1 VPHPL
6 NPAGPLLATTRAA
19 SLGWRGLANS
29 RDRCVLFIAVHTG
42 MLVSQCKRHNNVDQH
57 TLQLTR
63 EYQVNRRSVLKS
75 ALLAIAAWRL
85 PLPAWIGAAQAEAPE
100 KHWRHG
106 LSLYGELKY
115 PAGFKHFEY
124 VNPNAPKAGV
134 ARQIA
139 IGTFDNFNTAV
150 AGVKGSL
157 AAGME
162 LIYETLSVSAL
173 DEVSSEYGLLSEA
186 VSFPPDFSSV
196 SYRLRPQAR
205 WHDGKPITPEDVIF
219 SFESLKKYS
228 PQLSAYYRHVT
239 KAEKTGDHEVT
250 FTFDAPGNRE
260 LPQII
265 GQLSVLPKHWWEGT
279 DKNGKQR
286 NIGETTLEPPLGSG
300 PYRIKDF
307 SAGRTI
313 VYERVRD
320 HWSGEI
326 NVNIGIHNFDEL
338 QYVYFRDT
346 TVALEAFK
354 ADNIDWRNENSAK
367 NWATAYDFPAVADK
381 RVVLEEFPI
390 RNSGVMQ
397 AFAFN
402 IRRPKFQDPRVRLA
416 FNYAFDFEEMNKQ
429 IFYNQY
435 KRIASYFEGT
445 ELACSGVPTGRELE
459 LLETVRDKVPPEL
472 FKKPYAN
479 PVNGNP
485 EQIRTNLREAI
496 KLLKEAG
503 YEVRDQQLVNTK
515 TGEPFSVELLAADPS
530 FERVFLFFKPS
541 LERLGITVA
550 VRTVDEAQYE
560 NRLRNWD
567 FDIITFAWAE
577 SLTPGN
583 EQRGYWGSQSADQ
596 PGSLNMIGVKN
607 PAVDAMIEQIIFA
620 KNRAD
625 LEAATHALDR
635 ILLWNHY
642 VVPQWTYGKVRT
654 ARWDRFG
661 RPDPMPKYGRAAFP
675 LVWWWDAARAQKTA
689 GQ

>member
-1 VPHPL
+1 
-6 NPAGPLLATTRAA
+6 
-19 SLGWRGLANS
+19 
-29 RDRCVLFIAVHTG
+29 
-42 MLVSQCKRHNNVDQH
+42 
-57 TLQLTR
+57 
-63 EYQVNRRSVLKS
+63 VNRRSVLKS
-75 ALLAIAAWRL
+75 ALLAIAARRL
-85 PLPAWIGAAQAEAPE
+85 PLPNWIGAAHAETSD
-100 KHWRHG
+100 KNWRHG
-106 LSLYGELKY
+106 LSLYGDLKY
-115 PAGFKHFEY
+115 PHGFKQFEY
-124 VNPNAPKAGV
+124 VNAHAPKGGT

-157 AAGME
+157 AAGID
-162 LIYETLSVSAL
+162 LVYETLSVSAL
-173 DEVSSEYGLLSEA
+173 DEVSSEYCLVAEA

-196 SYRLRPQAR
+196 SYRLRPHAR
-205 WHDGKPITPEDVIF
+205 WHDGKPITPDDVIF

-228 PQLSAYYRHVT
+228 PQLSAYYRHVA
-239 KAEKTGDHEVT
+239 KAEKTGEREVT
-250 FTFDAPGNRE
+250 FVFDAPGNRE

-265 GQLSVLPKHWWEGT
+265 GQLTVLPKHWWEGT

-313 VYERVRD
+313 VYERVKD
-320 HWSGEI
+320 YWSREL
-326 NVNIGIHNFDEL
+326 NVSLGVNNFDEL
-338 QYVYFRDT
+338 QFVYFRDT

-354 ADNIDWRNENSAK
+354 ADNVDWRNENSAK
-367 NWATAYDFPAVADK
+367 NWATAYDFPAVSDK
-381 RVVLEEFPI
+381 RVLLEEFPI

-416 FNYAFDFEEMNKQ
+416 FNSAFDFEEMNKQ

-435 KRIASYFEGT
+435 KRINSYFEGT

-485 EQIRTNLREAI
+485 EQIRSNLREAI
-496 KLLKEAG
+496 RLLKEAG

-567 FDIITFAWAE
+567 FDIITFAWGE

-583 EQRGYWGSQSADQ
+583 EQRGYWGSQAADQ
-596 PGSLNMIGVKN
+596 PGSLNMIGIKN
-607 PAVDAMIEQIIFA
+607 PAVDIMIEQVIFA

-661 RPDPMPKYGRAAFP
+661 HPDPMPKYGRAAFP
-675 LVWWWDAARAQKTA
+675 TVWWWDTAKAANTA